1 MQSTFTRLRR
11 LRGSPELVDLVR
23 ESRLSVRDFVFPLF
37 VIHGRGKRIPV
48 DPMPGIYQISVDRLA
63 SEVKEIRGL
72 GIPAVL
78 LFGIP
83 EHKDSLGTE
92 GVGVDG
98 IIQRA
103 IAEIKSAAPDMV
115 VITDVCL
122 CDYTDHGHCGIL
134 SGNIVDNDKTLR
146 VLSEMAVS
154 HAEAGADIVAPSAMM
169 DGQVLAIRKA
179 LDSSDHTTSPIMSYS
194 AKYASGF
201 YGPFRVAAESAPQFG
216 DRNGYQMDVSNRRQA
231 MIEIEQDILEG
242 ADIVMVKP
250 ALAILDVLKEAR
262 ERVNVPIAAYNV
274 SGEYSMVKAAAD
286 NEWIDGQKI
295 TREILTSIKR
305 GGADIIITY
314 HAKEM
319 ARALH

>member
-122 CDYTDHGHCGIL
+122 CDYTDHGHCGCL
-134 SGNIVDNDKTLR
+134 LYT
-146 VLSEMAVS
+146 
-154 HAEAGADIVAPSAMM
+154 
-169 DGQVLAIRKA
+169 
-179 LDSSDHTTSPIMSYS
+179 SD
-194 AKYASGF
+194 
-201 YGPFRVAAESAPQFG
+201 
-216 DRNGYQMDVSNRRQA
+216 
-231 MIEIEQDILEG
+231 
-242 ADIVMVKP
+242 
-250 ALAILDVLKEAR
+250 
-262 ERVNVPIAAYNV
+262 
-274 SGEYSMVKAAAD
+274 AAD
-286 NEWIDGQKI
+286 E
-295 TREILTSIKR
+295 
-305 GGADIIITY
+305 
-314 HAKEM
+314 
-319 ARALH
+319 

>member
-37 VIHGRGKRIPV
+37 VIHGHGKRIPV
-48 DPMPGIYQISVDRLA
+48 HPMPGIYQISVDRLA
-63 SEVKEIRGL
+63 SEIKEIRSL

-83 EHKDSLGTE
+83 EHKDSVGTE
-92 GVGVDG
+92 GVGADG

-134 SGNIVDNDKTLR
+134 SGNIVDNDKTLK
-146 VLSEMAVS
+146 VLSDMAVS

-179 LDSSDHTTSPIMSYS
+179 LDSSDHTMSPIMSYS

-250 ALAILDVLKEAR
+250 ALAFLDVLKEAR

-295 TREILTSIKR
+295 THEILTSIKR

-319 ARALH
+319 ARALS